1 MALRSMLEQLSKSP
15 VTQETGKVVL
25 PVGAYI
31 DLPGHGRMFY
41 RCCPNPGKPTI
52 LLLHGLAH
60 SSGLAWC
67 HSFEDLKPH
76 YNIIAPDLPGH
87 GRSDPPHSTFKL
99 LDATDAI
106 AQLIEQLN
114 LGRVIVAGYSMG
126 GVIAQ
131 YLGALHPDKVAG
143 LVLSGTGYGGR
154 TSGIRKLM
162 RPILNLPV
170 SLVRTGHLLFQLVK
184 GEPREIVDETD
195 LDSFESVRSW
205 VFSEMRRLNL
215 KAVAEASKDLMI
227 YDTREHLPCI
237 EVPTAVLI
245 TTTDEAFS
253 REIQEEMAD
262 LIPKSSKH
270 YFSGGHLSCLKDNFH
285 KRFVEICEKMSIHI
299 K

>member
-1 MALRSMLEQLSKSP
+1 MVLRSLFEHLDQSS
-15 VTQETGKVVL
+15 VTLETGQVVL
-25 PVGAYI
+25 PVGAYV
-31 DLPGHGRMFY
+31 DLPDHGRMFY
-41 RCCPNPGKPTI
+41 RSCPNPGKPTI

-76 YNIIAPDLPGH
+76 FNIIAPDLPGH
-87 GRSDPPHSTFKL
+87 GRSDPPHSAFKL
-99 LDATDAI
+99 LDATDAV
-106 AQLIEQLN
+106 AQLIEQLD
-114 LGRVIVAGYSMG
+114 LGKVIVAGYSMG

-154 TSGIRKLM
+154 TSGVRKLVRPLMHLPM
-162 RPILNLPV
+162 RV
-170 SLVRTGHLLFQLVK
+170 MRTGHLVYQLMK
-184 GEPREIVDETD
+184 GQTREVLDD
-195 LDSFESVRSW
+195 ADHDSFDSVRSW
-205 VFSEMRRLNL
+205 VLSEMRRFNL
-215 KAVAEASKDLMI
+215 KAVAEASTDLMI

-262 LIPKSSKH
+262 LIPESSKH
-270 YFSGGHLSCLKDNFH
+270 YFSGGHLSVLKGNFH
-285 KRFVEICEKMSIHI
+285 KRFAEICEKMTMHI